1 MDYNLL
7 KLRHRAERAHYPHHV
22 SLRVDQTLSWFYRS
36 ESCQNNP
43 DGQFIFLWVAFN
55 AAYAEDLACLNVS
68 EAATFWGESDRQ
80 TSTHHF

>member
-7 KLRHRAERAHYPHHV
+7 KLRHRAEQAHYPHHV
-22 SLRVDQTLSWFYRS
+22 SLWVHPALSGLHRS
-36 ESCQNNP
+36 ESCQNNF
-43 DGQFIFLWVAFN
+43 DGQLIFLWVAFN